1 MKAIGVGLCLY
12 AEQFKRSV
20 EPARKRPDLHRSHLE
35 RHNVLHLHY
44 FLR

>member
-20 EPARKRPDLHRSHLE
+20 EPAGKRPQLHGPNL
-35 RHNVLHLHY
+35 
-44 FLR
+44 